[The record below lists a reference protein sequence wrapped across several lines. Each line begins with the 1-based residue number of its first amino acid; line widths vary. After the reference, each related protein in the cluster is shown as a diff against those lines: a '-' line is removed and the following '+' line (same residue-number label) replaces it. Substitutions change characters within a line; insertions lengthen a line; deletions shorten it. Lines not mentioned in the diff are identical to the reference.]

1 VAIETTSTLLERDR
15 ELAALGD
22 ALTGAEAGRGHVVL
36 VEAPAGI
43 GKTSLLRAAAD
54 RAARAGFT
62 VPRARA
68 SELER
73 DWSGVW
79 SAVRAEG

>member
-1 VAIETTSTLLERDR
+1 MAIETTSRLLERDR

-43 GKTSLLRAAAD
+43 GSLLRAASD